1 MIFTNSLNSCD
12 LTALRPRAHL
22 KHPPSLCPS
31 ANREGI
37 GLGVVACWDHIWKSC
52 VAMEVA
58 VGLRASVQ
66 SFSLSQPRR
75 QYLTPCR
82 PRFDWASSIDGSRV
96 VSLHLSKCF
105 WEEEL

>member
-12 LTALRPRAHL
+12 LTALGPRAHL
-22 KHPPSLCPS
+22 KHPPESLPP

-37 GLGVVACWDHIWKSC
+37 GLGWLHAGSYLKSC

-82 PRFDWASSIDGSRV
+82 PRI
-96 VSLHLSKCF
+96 
-105 WEEEL
+105 